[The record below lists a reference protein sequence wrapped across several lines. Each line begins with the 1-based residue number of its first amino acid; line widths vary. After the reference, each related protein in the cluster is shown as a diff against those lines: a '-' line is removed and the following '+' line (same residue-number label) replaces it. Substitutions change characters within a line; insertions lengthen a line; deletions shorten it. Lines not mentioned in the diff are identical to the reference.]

1 MRCWGGL
8 PAHLT
13 PRQGGRPMHASPR
26 SASGC
31 GARVGD
37 VVRVSA
43 PAARRRI
50 WCGTWRPCARWRAAA
65 AAASRWWTRGRRRA
79 LRVPCRSRAR
89 ACAAATCPAAA
100 ACPPARR
107 AVRTSRRLRGCAGGC
122 VGLGSS
128 CQLRACASPDTV
140 VRCTLPLRAHNS
152 RLCIGVPCKSAGRRP
167 AHQANGGG

>member
-43 PAARRRI
+43 PVARRRI

-79 LRVPCRSRAR
+79 LRAPRRSRAR

-107 AVRTSRRLRGCAGGC
+107 AARASSRLRGCAGGC
-122 VGLGSS
+122 AGPGVL
-128 CQLRACASPDTV
+128 LPAAC
-140 VRCTLPLRAHNS
+140 VRLARHSGEVHSLCALITPV
-152 RLCIGVPCKSAGRRP
+152 CIGVPCKSAVRRP
-167 AHQANGGG
+167 AHQASGGG